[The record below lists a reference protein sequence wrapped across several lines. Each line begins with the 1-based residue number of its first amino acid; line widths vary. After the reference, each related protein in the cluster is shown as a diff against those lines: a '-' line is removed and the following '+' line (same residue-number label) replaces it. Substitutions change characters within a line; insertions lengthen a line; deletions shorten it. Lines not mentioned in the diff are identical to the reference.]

1 MKRVIKKVK
10 RRHIR
15 EVIVYGLVGGSAWI
29 VQTVLFLLCIRFH
42 VFPSISMTV
51 GTFGGMIVAYFGHTR
66 FTFQKEHRFSRSDFV
81 KFMVTSG
88 VGLMINVGSVRFI
101 IKVLELDP
109 HYGIIPTIFTPGITF
124 LISKFWA
131 FK

>member
-1 MKRVIKKVK
+1 MKHIIKKVN

-15 EVIVYGLVGGSAWI
+15 EMFIYGLVGGSAWI
-29 VQTVLFLLCIRFH
+29 VQTLMFIVCIRFH
-42 VFPSISMTV
+42 IFPSISM
-51 GTFGGMIVAYFGHTR
+51 MIGNFAGFVVAYFGHIR
-66 FTFQKEHRFSRSDFV
+66 FTFQKSHKFSHSEFI
-81 KFMVTSG
+81 KFSVTSA
-88 VGLMINVGSVRFI
+88 VGFIINVGGVRFI

>member
-1 MKRVIKKVK
+1 MRRVIRKV
-10 RRHIR
+10 RRHHIR
-15 EVIVYGLVGGSAWI
+15 EVVVYGLVGGSAWI
-29 VQTVLFLLCIRFH
+29 VQTILFVLCINLH
-42 VFPSISMTV
+42 IFPSISMMI
-51 GTFGGMIVAYFGHTR
+51 GCFSGMVVAYFGHIR
-66 FTFQKEHRFSRSDFV
+66 FTFRKSHKFSHSEFI
-81 KFMVTSG
+81 KFLVTSG
-88 VGLMINVGSVRFI
+88 VGFIINVGGVRFI

>member
-1 MKRVIKKVK
+1 MRRVIKKVQ

-15 EVIVYGLVGGSAWI
+15 EVVVYGFVGGSAWVI
-29 VQTVLFLLCIRFH
+29 QTLFFVLCIHFH
-42 VFPSISMTV
+42 VFPSISMMI
-51 GTFGGMIVAYFGHTR
+51 GNFAGFIVAYFGHIR
-66 FTFQKEHRFSRSDFV
+66 FTFRKSHKFSHSEFM
-81 KFMVTSG
+81 KFMVTSAI
-88 VGLMINVGSVRFI
+88 GLMINVGSVRFI